1 MRLPAGVRR
10 LFRLRDI
17 RPDVPGDVDEEL
29 RYHVERLVE
38 ELVDRGADRAEA
50 EREARRRFGDM
61 AAYRRAL
68 AHIDGETMSRR
79 RRSATMDILWRNVAM
94 AVRGIRRSPGFAF
107 AVITILALGIG
118 ANAVMFEV
126 VDRLLLSPPEHVV
139 EAHDVR
145 LLYLRRTY
153 LGSGKLETGRT
164 LTYPDYQ
171 DFEHVSGFSRVAAY
185 ADRRAT
191 FGRSE
196 GAHEIRTMLASASL
210 FPLLGV
216 RPVMGRFFTPEE
228 TALGANLTAI
238 LSFEFWRRQFGADP
252 GVLGSTID
260 VGPGTYT
267 VIGVAPE
274 GFTGPELSP
283 VDVWLPLERSQEI
296 WNGNIGWVDNRNW
309 WWIHVVARLA
319 PGVTPAAADAEA
331 TAAHR
336 AARQD
341 AIAGGDYSSD
351 ATIVAAP
358 IIAGQ
363 GPDPSAESRVAGWLA
378 AVSAI
383 VLLIACFNV
392 ANLLLARAARAK
404 REIAVRVALGV
415 SRRRLLAELLT
426 ESLVLAILS
435 AAAALLVARLGGQ
448 AVQKV
453 LLPDVAFAG
462 SGLGGRLLTFM
473 GIVTIVTALLA
484 GIVPALQASR
494 SDVAAALK
502 GGGAG
507 SGRAR
512 SGARVTLLVAQAT
525 LSVILLVGAGLFVR
539 SLDRARGLDLGF
551 EADRVA
557 VVRLEWN
564 ETLPT
569 QERAALYQ
577 EAIDHV
583 RRLPGVRAAGL
594 TYTVPFQSSVSIGE
608 PRVPGV
614 DSLPLPPSGGP
625 YVNKVS
631 SGYFEAMGLR
641 ILQGRALEPS
651 DDAEGAPPV
660 AVVSASMAR
669 GIWPA
674 GDALGSCMMLPD
686 DSDEPPCTTVVGV
699 VEDHRRQ
706 ELVETEPHW
715 LYYLNEHHPAF
726 QGPPQGIMAGTRSDA
741 RRALRSLQA
750 ELASL
755 SGQIRFVSARSLQ
768 DNVDPQLRSWKLG
781 ASMFT
786 IFGLLALVV
795 AGWGLYSVLAFEV
808 ASRRREMGIRAALG
822 AGRGRTIRL
831 VFRQALGLVSVGIL
845 LGLAASFAGARLVEP
860 LLFRVSARDPAVYGA
875 VAVALLAAAALAG
888 SLPAWRATRVDPREA
903 LQAE

>member
-10 LFRLRDI
+10 LFRLRDV

-38 ELVDRGADRAEA
+38 ELVDRGADRADA

-68 AHIDGETMSRR
+68 AHIDGETTRKRR
-79 RRSATMDILWRNVAM
+79 RIDTMDVLWRSVTT
-94 AVRGIRRSPGFAF
+94 AVRRIRRAPGFAI

-126 VDRLLLSPPEHVV
+126 VDRLLLSPPGHVV
-139 EAHDVR
+139 DAHDVR

-153 LGSGKLETGRT
+153 LGSGELEIGQT

-171 DFEHVSGFSRVAAY
+171 DFQRVSAFSRVAAY

-191 FGRSE
+191 FGRGE
-196 GAHEIRTMLASASL
+196 GANEVHTILASASL

-216 RPVMGRFFTPEE
+216 QPALGRFFTENE
-228 TALGANLTAI
+228 AALGANPTAV
-238 LSFEFWRRQFGADP
+238 LSWEFWRRQFGGDR
-252 GVLGSTID
+252 GVLGRTVD
-260 VGPGTYT
+260 VGPGAYT

-274 GFTGPELSP
+274 GLTGSELSP
-283 VDVWLPLERSQEI
+283 VDIWLPLERTQEM
-296 WNGNIGWVDNRNW
+296 WNEGTSWPENRNW

-319 PGVTPAAADAEA
+319 PGVAPSAADAAA

-336 AARQD
+336 AGRQE
-341 AIAGGDYSSD
+341 AIARGDYSRD
-351 ATIVAAP
+351 ATILAAP

-363 GPDPSAESRVAGWLA
+363 GPDPSAESRVARWLA

-392 ANLLLARAARAK
+392 ANLLLARAARAR

-415 SRRRLLAELLT
+415 RRGRLLAELLA
-426 ESLVLAILS
+426 ESLVLAALG
-435 AAAALLVARLGGQ
+435 AAAALLVARVGGQ
-448 AVQKV
+448 AVQKI
-453 LLPDVAFAG
+453 LLPDVAFTG
-462 SGLGGRLLTFM
+462 SGLGGRLLAFT
-473 GIVTIVTALLA
+473 GIVTLVTALLA
-484 GIVPALQASR
+484 GVVPALQSSR
-494 SDVAAALK
+494 SDVAVALK
-502 GGGAG
+502 GGGPG

-512 SGARVTLLVAQAT
+512 SRARVAFLVGQAA

-551 EADRVA
+551 ESDRVA

-564 ETLPT
+564 ETLPA

-577 EAIDHV
+577 EAIDHI

-608 PRVPGV
+608 PRVPGF
-614 DSLPLPPSGGP
+614 DSLSLPPSGGP

-641 ILQGRALEPS
+641 IVQGRALEPA
-651 DDAEGAPPV
+651 DDGEDAPPV
-660 AVVSASMAR
+660 AVVSESMAR

-674 GDALGSCMMLPD
+674 GDALGSCMFLDD
-686 DSDEPPCTTVVGV
+686 DSDDPPCTTVVGV

-706 ELVETEPHW
+706 ELVEAEPHW
-715 LYYLNEHHPAF
+715 LYYLNEDHPAF
-726 QGPPQGIMAGTRSDA
+726 RGPPQGIMAGTRGDA
-741 RRALRSLQA
+741 HRALRSMET

-808 ASRRREMGIRAALG
+808 ALRRREMGIRAALG

-860 LLFRVSARDPAVYGA
+860 LLFRVSARDPAVYVV
-875 VAVALLAAAALAG
+875 VAAALLAAAAAAG

>member
-10 LFRLRDI
+10 LFRLGDV
-17 RPDVPGDVDEEL
+17 RPDVPGDVEEEL
-29 RYHVERLVE
+29 SYHFERIVE
-38 ELVDRGADRAEA
+38 ELVDRGMDRHDA

-61 AAYRRAL
+61 DAYRRAL
-68 AHIDGETMSRR
+68 AHIDGETTRKR
-79 RRSATMDILWRNVAM
+79 KRGETMDVLWRSVTM
-94 AVRGIRRSPGFAF
+94 AARGIRRDPGFAF

-126 VDRLLLSPPEHVV
+126 VDRLLLSPPAHVV
-139 EAHDVR
+139 DARDVR

-153 LGSGKLETGRT
+153 LRSHEVETGRT

-171 DFEHVSGFSRVAAY
+171 DFERVPAFSRVAAY

-191 FGRSE
+191 FGRGE
-196 GAHEIRTMLASASL
+196 GAHEVRTTLASASL

-216 RPVMGRFFTPEE
+216 RPALGRFFGDGE
-228 TALGANLTAI
+228 TAPGSNPVAV
-238 LSFEFWRRQFGADP
+238 LSFELWKRQFGGDP
-252 GVLGSTID
+252 GVLGTTVD

-274 GFTGPELSP
+274 GFTGAELSP
-283 VDVWLPLERSQEI
+283 VDVWLPLERAQEMWSQDM
-296 WNGNIGWVDNRNW
+296 GWRDNRNW
-309 WWIHVVARLA
+309 WWVHLVARLA
-319 PGVTPAAADAEA
+319 PGVAPAAADAAA

-336 AARQD
+336 AGRRE
-341 AIAGGDYSSD
+341 AIAAGDYSSD
-351 ATIVAAP
+351 ATILAAP
-358 IIAGQ
+358 IIAAQ
-363 GPDPSAESRVAGWLA
+363 GPDPSAEARVSRWLA

-392 ANLLLARAARAK
+392 ANLLLARATRAR

-415 SRRRLLAELLT
+415 SRRRLLTELLT
-426 ESLVLAILS
+426 ESLVLAALS
-435 AAAALLVARLGGQ
+435 AAAALLVARVGGQ
-448 AVQKV
+448 AVQKT
-453 LLPDVAFAG
+453 LLPDVAFVGA
-462 SGLGGRLLTFM
+462 GLGSRLLAFT
-473 GIVTIVTALLA
+473 GVVAVVTALLA
-484 GIVPALQASR
+484 GVVPAVNASR
-494 SDVAAALK
+494 SDVAGTLK
-502 GGGAG
+502 GGGPG
-507 SGRAR
+507 CGRPRSRAR
-512 SGARVTLLVAQAT
+512 VAFLVGQAT

-539 SLDRARGLDLGF
+539 SLDRAQGLDLGF
-551 EADRVA
+551 DAARVA

-564 ETLPT
+564 ETLPAR
-569 QERAALYQ
+569 ERTALYR
-577 EAIDHV
+577 EALGRV
-583 RRLPGVRAAGL
+583 RRLPEVRAAAL
-594 TYTVPFQSSVSIGE
+594 TYTVPFQSSVSIGQ

-625 YVNKVS
+625 YANKVT
-631 SGYFEAMGLR
+631 SGYVEAMGLR

-660 AVVSASMAR
+660 AVVSESMAR
-669 GIWPA
+669 GIWPG
-674 GDALGSCMMLPD
+674 GDPLGSCMYFRD
-686 DSDEPPCTTVVGV
+686 DSDDPPCTTVVGV

-706 ELVETEPHW
+706 DLVEAEPHW
-715 LYYLNEHHPAF
+715 LYYLNESHPAF
-726 QGPPQGIMAGTRSDA
+726 RGPPQGIMAGTRGDA
-741 RRALRSLQA
+741 HRTLRSLQA

-755 SGQIRFVSARSLQ
+755 SGEVRFVAARSLQ

-786 IFGLLALVV
+786 IFGLLALIV

-808 ASRRREMGIRAALG
+808 ALRRREMGIRAALG
-822 AGRGRTIRL
+822 AGRGRTVRL

-845 LGLAASFAGARLVEP
+845 LGLAMAFAGAHLVEP
-860 LLFRVSARDPAVYGA
+860 LLFRVSARDPVVYGA
-875 VAVALLAAAALAG
+875 VSAALLAAAALAG